1 MRFDFWNLL
10 SQDIAMDLGT
20 ANTLIHVKGKGL
32 LLNEAS
38 VIAVRQRDHQVV
50 AVGNAARTMWGKTP
64 EGIMTVRP
72 MKDGVIADFDLAEAM
87 MKRFIKQLNLR
98 QWMHPRMAISIPSGI
113 TEVERRAVRDSG
125 EHAGA
130 RQVYLVEEPMAA
142 AIGVDLPV
150 DEAVGSMVVD
160 IGGGT
165 TEIGVTALSGL
176 VTKISI
182 RIGGDEMNE
191 AVVNH
196 FKRRHGLLLGELMA
210 EKIKMDIGST
220 RPFQSNKTLTVRG
233 RDLVTG
239 IPKTVEATA
248 TEIQEALEE
257 PVQAIVEATLLALEK
272 TPPELAADILER
284 GIIMTGGGSML
295 RGLDARLRQ
304 ETQVPVSLAEDPLT
318 AVVRGVGKVLDD
330 IERYQKILN
339 LRSRP

>member
-1 MRFDFWNLL
+1 MGFDFLNFL
-10 SQDIAMDLGT
+10 SQDIAIDLGT
-20 ANTLIHVKGKGL
+20 ANTLMHVKGKGL

-38 VIAVRQRDHQVV
+38 VIAVKQHEHQIV

-72 MKDGVIADFDLAEAM
+72 MKDGVIADFDLAEMM
-87 MKRFIKQLNLR
+87 MKRFIKQMNLR

-142 AIGVDLPV
+142 AIGVGLPV

-182 RIGGDEMNE
+182 RIGGDEMND
-191 AVVNH
+191 AVVQH
-196 FKRRHGLLLGELMA
+196 FKKRHSLLLGEMQG
-210 EKIKMDIGST
+210 EKIKMEIGST
-220 RPFQSNKTLTVRG
+220 RPHRSTKTMEVRG
-233 RDLVTG
+233 RDIISG
-239 IPKTVEATA
+239 IPRTVTA
-248 TEIQEALEE
+248 TSEEVQEALEE
-257 PVQAIVEATLLALEK
+257 PVLAIIDAVRLALEK
-272 TPPELAADILER
+272 TPPELSADILDR
-284 GIIMTGGGSML
+284 GIILTGGGGL
-295 RGLDARLRQ
+295 LKGLDTRLRE
-304 ETQVPVSLAEDPLT
+304 ETQVPVSLADEPLL
-318 AVVRGVGKVLDD
+318 AVVRGVGAVLDD
-330 IERYQKILN
+330 IDRYQKVLN
-339 LRSRP
+339 LRLRR